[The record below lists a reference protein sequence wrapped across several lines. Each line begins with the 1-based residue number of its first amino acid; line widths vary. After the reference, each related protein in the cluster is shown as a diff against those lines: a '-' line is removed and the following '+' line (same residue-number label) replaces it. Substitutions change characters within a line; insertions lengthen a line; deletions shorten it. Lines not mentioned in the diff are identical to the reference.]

1 MISLD
6 WLLETALR
14 AAGVLAIAAVLVRTV
29 SRGSASLRHLAWAIA
44 LGGVILVPLVSRV
57 LPFRLAVLPAAPTA
71 AVRDDNPP
79 ATAPTPKA
87 EIKHEVVKD
96 HDGAPAAADAP
107 PLTPLPKRISWA
119 SLLPVIWLVGAGALV
134 LRLIAG
140 FWALSTITRRGRSL
154 ENTDWTDVLDR
165 TRAWMDVR
173 ERPLLLVSERVAMPC
188 TSGWRRPVIILPL
201 AALDWDDE
209 RREMVLL
216 HELAHIRRGDI
227 FWHLIAQV
235 AVAVHWFNPFVWA
248 AARSMR
254 ADAERAADDLVVNA
268 GATPSDYA
276 AHLLDIGRGSPA
288 RREPASV
295 VPFAQ
300 RSEFEGR
307 LLAILESKG
316 VVMPSPRASLLT
328 AALAI
333 AAVLPVAALSAARP
347 EPVLAT
353 VDETTD
359 MKDMKDSHT
368 PRQVPSTSARE
379 SAVLLLNT
387 LSDPIVEVRAAA
399 VEALAGLKDTM
410 AVRALIDVLK
420 RDTDAGVRRAAAW
433 ALGELDD
440 PRAIPALSDALRGDT
455 DAEVRRNAAH
465 ALGEIEDAR
474 ATPALSEAL
483 RRDRDITVR
492 KAIVEALSSI
502 EDPASATV
510 LFPVLKDSDP
520 EMRRAASEALG
531 SIENV
536 NSVDELMPLVRD
548 EDAQVRR
555 AAVEALGSIED
566 KRALPALARAL
577 GDSDVGVRRAAADAI
592 GSLDEIHTAPPELI
606 RALRDADPEVRHNAV
621 NALSSIDDPA
631 GVAPLAALLKDP
643 DVEIRRAAAEALEDL
658 DAAGATTALREAL
671 RDEDPEVRRIA
682 AKALGNR
689 SR

>member
-1 MISLD
+1 MISTD

-14 AAGVLAIAAVLVRTV
+14 AAGVLALTAVVVRTV

-44 LGGVILVPLVSRV
+44 LGGVILVPLLSRV
-57 LPFRLAVLPAAPTA
+57 MPFRLAVLPSAPIVAAREDSP
-71 AVRDDNPP
+71 
-79 ATAPTPKA
+79 PTPIVSPKD
-87 EIKHEVVKD
+87 EIKHEELTSSEP
-96 HDGAPAAADAP
+96 APAAVDPA
-107 PLTPLPKRISWA
+107 LTPAPKRISWA
-119 SLLPVIWLVGAGALV
+119 SLLPVIWLVGAGAFL
-134 LRLIAG
+134 LRLFAG
-140 FWALSTITRRGRSL
+140 FWALSTITRKGRSL

-188 TSGWRRPVIILPL
+188 TSGWRRPVIILPE

-227 FWHLIAQV
+227 LWHLIGQV
-235 AVAVHWFNPFVWA
+235 AIAVHWFNPFVWA
-248 AARSMR
+248 AARAMR
-254 ADAERAADDLVVNA
+254 ADAERAADDLVVGA

-276 AHLLDIGRGSPA
+276 AHLLEIVRGSPA

-316 VVMPSPRASLLT
+316 VTMPSPRASLLT

-347 EPVLAT
+347 EPMLAS
-353 VDETTD
+353 VNETGSMTEVR
-359 MKDMKDSHT
+359 KQTTTTTK
-368 PRQVPSTSARE
+368 STRE
-379 SAVLLLNT
+379 STLLLMNT
-387 LSDPIVEVRAAA
+387 LTDSVVQVRAAA
-399 VEALAGLKDTM
+399 VEALGGLKDTM

-433 ALGELDD
+433 ALGELEDA
-440 PRAIPALSDALRGDT
+440 RAIPALSDALRTDT
-455 DAEVRRNAAH
+455 DVEVRRNAAH
-465 ALGEIEDAR
+465 SLGSIEDAR
-474 ATPALSEAL
+474 AVPALSEAI
-483 RRDRDITVR
+483 RRDKDPSVR

-502 EDPASATV
+502 EDPNSATV
-510 LFPVLKDSDP
+510 LFPILKDSDP
-520 EMRRAASEALG
+520 DMRRAAAEALG

-536 NSVDELMPLVRD
+536 NSVDELIPLVRD
-548 EDAQVRR
+548 ESREVRR
-555 AAVEALGSIED
+555 AAVDALGSIED

-577 GDSDVGVRRAAADAI
+577 GDSDVEVRRAAADAI
-592 GSLDEIHTAPPELI
+592 GSLDELHSAPPELI
-606 RALRDADPEVRHNAV
+606 RALRDEDQEVRHNAV
-621 NALSSIDDPA
+621 NALSNIDDPA

-643 DVEIRRAAAEALEDL
+643 DVEIRRAAAEALEDIE
-658 DAAGATTALREAL
+658 DANATRALREAL

>member
-1 MISLD
+1 MITNE
-6 WLLETALR
+6 WLLETAAR
-14 AAGVLAIAAVLVRTV
+14 AAGVLALTALLVRTV
-29 SRGSASLRHLAWAIA
+29 SRSSASLRHLAWAIA
-44 LGGVILVPLVSRV
+44 LGGVIMVPLLSRV
-57 LPFRLAVLPAAPTA
+57 LPFRLAVLPSAPIM
-71 AVRDDNPP
+71 AVREEAPP
-79 ATAPTPKA
+79 VPVALPKQ
-87 EIKHEVVKD
+87 EIKHEELQ
-96 HDGAPAAADAP
+96 DGEPSPAAIEPA
-107 PLTPLPKRISWA
+107 LTPTPKRISWGFAPSSDLARGRGGAVAPSRRQA
-119 SLLPVIWLVGAGALV
+119 SGRSARSRVA
-134 LRLIAG
+134 
-140 FWALSTITRRGRSL
+140 GRSL

-188 TSGWRRPVIILPL
+188 TSGWRRPVIILPEG
-201 AALDWDDE
+201 ALEWDDQ

-227 FWHLIAQV
+227 LWHLIAQV

-248 AARSMR
+248 AARAMR
-254 ADAERAADDLVVNA
+254 ADAERAADDLVVGA
-268 GATPSDYA
+268 GADAVGLRGPPSRHRPRLA
-276 AHLLDIGRGSPA
+276 A

-316 VVMPSPRASLLT
+316 VTMPTPRASLLT

-347 EPVLAT
+347 EPVLAS
-353 VDETTD
+353 VNETDAMTEVH
-359 MKDMKDSHT
+359 KQAPAATK
-368 PRQVPSTSARE
+368 STRE
-379 SAVLLLNT
+379 STTLLLNT
-387 LSDPIVEVRAAA
+387 LTDSVVSVRTAA
-399 VEALAGLKDTM
+399 VEALGGLKDTM

-433 ALGELDD
+433 ALGELEDA
-440 PRAIPALSDALRGDT
+440 RAIPALSDALRTDT
-455 DAEVRRNAAH
+455 DVEVRRNAAH
-465 ALGEIEDAR
+465 SLGSIEDAR
-474 ATPALSEAL
+474 AVPALTEVL
-483 RRDRDITVR
+483 RRDKDPLVR
-492 KAIVEALSSI
+492 RAIVEALSSI
-502 EDPASATV
+502 EDPSSATA

-520 EMRRAASEALG
+520 DMRRAAAEALG

-536 NSVDELMPLVRD
+536 NSVEELLPLVRD
-548 EDAQVRR
+548 ESKEVRR

-577 GDSDVGVRRAAADAI
+577 GDSDVEVRRAAADAI
-592 GSLDEIHTAPPELI
+592 GSLDEVHSAPPELI
-606 RALRDADPEVRHNAV
+606 HALRDEDPEVRRSAV

-631 GVAPLAALLKDP
+631 GVAPLAALLKDQ
-643 DVEIRRAAAEALEDL
+643 DVEIRRAAAEALEDIE
-658 DAAGATTALREAL
+658 DVNATRALREAL

>member
-1 MISLD
+1 MITLD

-14 AAGVLAIAAVLVRTV
+14 AAGVLALTALLVRTV

-44 LGGVILVPLVSRV
+44 LVGVILVPLLSRV
-57 LPFRLAVLPAAPTA
+57 LPFRLAVLPSAPIA
-71 AVRDDNPP
+71 S
-79 ATAPTPKA
+79 PKG
-87 EIKHEVVKD
+87 EIKHEEITEN
-96 HDGAPAAADAP
+96 GTAPVAADEPA
-107 PLTPLPKRISWA
+107 LTPLPKRISWA

-188 TSGWRRPVIILPL
+188 TSGWRRPVIILPM
-201 AALDWDDE
+201 AALEWEDE
-209 RREMVLL
+209 RREVVLL

-227 FWHLIAQV
+227 LWHLIAQV
-235 AVAVHWFNPFVWA
+235 AVAVHWFNPLVWA
-248 AARSMR
+248 AARAMR

-276 AHLLDIGRGSPA
+276 AHLLDIVRGSPA

-316 VVMPSPRASLLT
+316 VTMPSPRASLLT

-347 EPVLAT
+347 SPVLAS
-353 VDETTD
+353 VDEASANVRTE
-359 MKDMKDSHT
+359 HR
-368 PRQVPSTSARE
+368 PLPSKSSSE
-379 SAVLLLNT
+379 SAALLVT
-387 LSDPIVEVRAAA
+387 TVTDPVVAVRLAA
-399 VEALAGLKDTM
+399 VEALGGLGDTM

-433 ALGELDD
+433 SLGELDD
-440 PRAIPALSDALRGDT
+440 PRAIPALSDALRSDA

-474 ATPALSEAL
+474 ATPALTEVL
-483 RRDRDITVR
+483 RRDRDVSVR

-502 EDPASATV
+502 EDPASAAA

-520 EMRRAASEALG
+520 EMRRAAADALG
-531 SIENV
+531 AIENL
-536 NSVDELMPLVRD
+536 NSVEELMPLVRD
-548 EDAQVRR
+548 ESKEVRR
-555 AAVEALGSIED
+555 AAVDALGSLED

-577 GDSDVGVRRAAADAI
+577 SDSDVEVRRAAADAI
-592 GSLDEIHTAPPELI
+592 GSLDEVHSAPPELI
-606 RALRDADPEVRHNAV
+606 RALRDDDHEVRRNAV

-631 GVAPLAALLKDP
+631 GVAPLAALLKDT
-643 DVEIRRAAAEALEDL
+643 DVEIRRAAAEALEDIE
-658 DAAGATTALREAL
+658 DANATRALREAL

>member
-1 MISLD
+1 MITNE
-6 WLLETALR
+6 WLLETAAR
-14 AAGVLAIAAVLVRTV
+14 AAGVLALTAVLVRTV
-29 SRGSASLRHLAWAIA
+29 SRSSASLRHLAWAIA
-44 LGGVILVPLVSRV
+44 LGGVIMVPLLSRL
-57 LPFRLAVLPAAPTA
+57 LPFRLAVLPAAPIM
-71 AVRDDNPP
+71 AVR
-79 ATAPTPKA
+79 
-87 EIKHEVVKD
+87 E
-96 HDGAPAAADAP
+96 DAP
-107 PLTPLPKRISWA
+107 PALVALPKQELKQEELKDREPSPAAIEPALTPTPKRISWA
-119 SLLPVIWLVGAGALV
+119 SLLPVIWLVGAGALL
-134 LRLIAG
+134 LRLSAG

-188 TSGWRRPVIILPL
+188 TSGWRRPVIILPEG
-201 AALDWDDE
+201 ALEWDDQ

-227 FWHLIAQV
+227 LWHLIAQV
-235 AVAVHWFNPFVWA
+235 AVAIHWFNPFVWA
-248 AARSMR
+248 AARAMR
-254 ADAERAADDLVVNA
+254 ADAERAADDLVVGA
-268 GATPSDYA
+268 GATPADYA
-276 AHLLDIGRGSPA
+276 AHLLDIVRGSPA

-316 VVMPSPRASLLT
+316 VTMPTPRASLLT

-347 EPVLAT
+347 APVLAS
-353 VDETTD
+353 VNETEATEV
-359 MKDMKDSHT
+359 HQQAT
-368 PRQVPSTSARE
+368 TTTRSTRE
-379 SAVLLLNT
+379 STTLLMNT
-387 LSDPIVEVRAAA
+387 LSDSVVSVRTAAA
-399 VEALAGLKDTM
+399 EALGGLKDTM

-433 ALGELDD
+433 ALGELEDA
-440 PRAIPALSDALRGDT
+440 RAIPALSEALRTDT
-455 DAEVRRNAAH
+455 DVEVRRNAAH

-474 ATPALSEAL
+474 AVPALTEAI
-483 RRDRDITVR
+483 RRDKDPSVR
-492 KAIVEALSSI
+492 RAIVEALSSI
-502 EDPASATV
+502 EDPSSATV
-510 LFPVLKDSDP
+510 LFPILKDSDP
-520 EMRRAASEALG
+520 EMRRAAADALG

-536 NSVDELMPLVRD
+536 NSVDELIPLVRD
-548 EDAQVRR
+548 ESKEVRR
-555 AAVEALGSIED
+555 AAVDALGSIED

-577 GDSDVGVRRAAADAI
+577 GDSDVEVRRAAANAI
-592 GSLDEIHTAPPELI
+592 GSLDEVHSAPPELI
-606 RALRDADPEVRHNAV
+606 RALRDEDPEVRRNAV

-631 GVAPLAALLKDP
+631 GVAPLAALLKDQ
-643 DVEIRRAAAEALEDL
+643 DVEIRRAAAEALEDIE
-658 DAAGATTALREAL
+658 DANATRALREAL

>member
-1 MISLD
+1 MITNE
-6 WLLETALR
+6 WLLETAAR
-14 AAGVLAIAAVLVRTV
+14 AAGVLALAAVLVRTV
-29 SRGSASLRHLAWAIA
+29 SRSSASLRHLAWAIA
-44 LGGVILVPLVSRV
+44 LGGVIMVPLLSRV
-57 LPFRLAVLPAAPTA
+57 LPFRLAVLPSAPIM
-71 AVRDDNPP
+71 AVREDVPP
-79 ATAPTPKA
+79 APVALPKQ
-87 EIKHEVVKD
+87 EIKHEELTD
-96 HDGAPAAADAP
+96 REPSPAAIEP
-107 PLTPLPKRISWA
+107 VLTPTPKRISWA
-119 SLLPVIWLVGAGALV
+119 SLLPVIWLVGAGALL
-134 LRLIAG
+134 LRLAAG

-188 TSGWRRPVIILPL
+188 TSGWRRPVIILPEG
-201 AALDWDDE
+201 ALEWDDQ

-227 FWHLIAQV
+227 LWHLIAQV

-248 AARSMR
+248 AARAMR
-254 ADAERAADDLVVNA
+254 ADAERAADDLVVGA

-276 AHLLDIGRGSPA
+276 AHLLDIVRGSPA

-316 VVMPSPRASLLT
+316 VTMPTPRASLLT

-347 EPVLAT
+347 EPVLAS
-353 VDETTD
+353 VNETDAMTEVH
-359 MKDMKDSHT
+359 KQAPAATK
-368 PRQVPSTSARE
+368 STRE
-379 SAVLLLNT
+379 STTLLLNT
-387 LSDPIVEVRAAA
+387 LTDSVVSVRTAA
-399 VEALAGLKDTM
+399 VEALGGLKDTM

-433 ALGELDD
+433 ALGELEDA
-440 PRAIPALSDALRGDT
+440 RAIPALSDALRTDT
-455 DAEVRRNAAH
+455 DVEVRRNAAH
-465 ALGEIEDAR
+465 SLGSIEDAR
-474 ATPALSEAL
+474 AVPALTEVL
-483 RRDRDITVR
+483 RRDKDPLVR
-492 KAIVEALSSI
+492 RAIVEALSSI
-502 EDPASATV
+502 EDPSSATA

-520 EMRRAASEALG
+520 DMRRAAAEALG

-536 NSVDELMPLVRD
+536 NSVEELLPLVRD
-548 EDAQVRR
+548 ESKEVRR

-577 GDSDVGVRRAAADAI
+577 GDSDVEVRRAAADAI
-592 GSLDEIHTAPPELI
+592 GSLDEVHSAPPELI
-606 RALRDADPEVRHNAV
+606 HALRDEDPEVRRSAV

-631 GVAPLAALLKDP
+631 GVAPLAALLKDQ
-643 DVEIRRAAAEALEDL
+643 DVEIRRAAAEALEDIE
-658 DAAGATTALREAL
+658 DVNATRALREAL

>member
-1 MISLD
+1 MITTD
-6 WLLETALR
+6 WLLEIALR
-14 AAGVLAIAAVLVRTV
+14 AAGVLALTAVLVRTV

-44 LGGVILVPLVSRV
+44 LGGVVLVPLLARV
-57 LPFRLAVLPAAPTA
+57 MPVRLAVLPQAPIL
-71 AVRDDNPP
+71 AVSDDLRSTP
-79 ATAPTPKA
+79 APSPKA
-87 EIKHEVVKD
+87 ERKHEVKED
-96 HDGAPAAADAP
+96 QTSESGAIEPGLSP
-107 PLTPLPKRISWA
+107 IPKRISWA
-119 SLLPVIWLVGAGALV
+119 SLLPVIWLVGTGALV
-134 LRLIAG
+134 FRLIAG
-140 FWALSTITRRGRSL
+140 FLTLSAITRRGRSL

-165 TRAWMDVR
+165 TRAWMEVR
-173 ERPLLLVSERVAMPC
+173 ERPILLMSDRVAMPC
-188 TSGWRRPVIILPL
+188 TSGWRRPVIILPES
-201 AALDWDDE
+201 ALEWDDE

-227 FWHLIAQV
+227 MWHLVAQL

-254 ADAERAADDLVVNA
+254 AGAERAADDLVVGA

-276 AHLLDIGRGSPA
+276 AHLLDIVRGSPA
-288 RREPASV
+288 RREPATV

-316 VVMPSPRASLLT
+316 ATMPTPRASLLT

-347 EPVLAT
+347 SPVLAS
-353 VDETTD
+353 VDESAIP
-359 MKDMKDSHT
+359 MEKERR
-368 PRQVPSTSARE
+368 PAPSVSTRE
-379 SAVLLLNT
+379 NAGLLLAT
-387 LSDPIVEVRAAA
+387 LADPVREVRVAA
-399 VEALAGLKDTM
+399 VEALGGLKDTM

-420 RDTDAGVRRAAAW
+420 KDTDAGVRRAAAW

-440 PRAIPALSDALRGDT
+440 QRAIPALSDALRADP

-483 RRDRDITVR
+483 RKEKDITVR
-492 KAIVEALSSI
+492 RAIVEAFSSI
-502 EDPASATV
+502 EDPTTATA
-510 LFPVLKDSDP
+510 LFPVLKDPDP
-520 EMRRAASEALG
+520 EMRRAAADALG

-548 EDAQVRR
+548 EVADVRR
-555 AAVEALGSIED
+555 AAVNALGSIED

-577 GDSDVGVRRAAADAI
+577 GDANVDVRRAAADAI
-592 GSLDEIHTAPPELI
+592 GSLDELHTAPPELI
-606 RALRDADPEVRHNAV
+606 RALRDDDAEVRHSAV
-621 NALSSIDDPA
+621 QALGNIDDPA
-631 GVAPLAALLKDP
+631 GVAPLAALLKDA
-643 DVEIRRAAAEALEDL
+643 DVEIRRAAVEALEDIE
-658 DAAGATTALREAL
+658 DANATRALREAL
-671 RDEDPEVRRIA
+671 RDEDPEVRRTA

>member
-1 MISLD
+1 MISTD
-6 WLLETALR
+6 WLLETGLR
-14 AAGVLAIAAVLVRTV
+14 AAGVLGLTAILVRTV
-29 SRGSASLRHLAWAIA
+29 SRSSASLRHLAWAIA
-44 LGGVILVPLVSRV
+44 LGGVIMVPLLSRV
-57 LPFRLAVLPAAPTA
+57 LPFRLAVLPAAPIA
-71 AVRDDNPP
+71 AVRDDIPP
-79 ATAPTPKA
+79 ITTPTPN
-87 EIKHEVVKD
+87 VVIEHDVAKD
-96 HDGAPAAADAP
+96 QDGASAVAAEPA
-107 PLTPLPKRISWA
+107 LTPLPKRISWA

-134 LRLIAG
+134 LRLLAG

-188 TSGWRRPVIILPL
+188 TSGWRRPVIILPES
-201 AALDWDDE
+201 ALEWEDE

-227 FWHLIAQV
+227 LWHLIAQV
-235 AVAVHWFNPFVWA
+235 AVAGHWFNPFVWA

-254 ADAERAADDLVVNA
+254 ADAERAADDLVVGA

-276 AHLLDIGRGSPA
+276 AHLLDIVRGSPA

-307 LLAILESKG
+307 LLAILETKG
-316 VVMPSPRASLLT
+316 VTMPSPRASLLT

-347 EPVLAT
+347 SPVLAS
-353 VDETTD
+353 VDETTTS
-359 MKDMKDSHT
+359 MTSDSK
-368 PRQVPSTSARE
+368 PAPSKSSSE
-379 SAVLLLNT
+379 SAVLLVTT
-387 LSDPIVEVRAAA
+387 LSDPAVKVRLAAT
-399 VEALAGLKDTM
+399 EALGGLGDTI

-433 ALGELDD
+433 SLGELSDA
-440 PRAIPALSDALRGDT
+440 RAIPALSDALRTDT

-474 ATPALSEAL
+474 ATPALSEVL
-483 RRDRDITVR
+483 RRDKDVSVR
-492 KAIVEALSSI
+492 RAIVEALSSI
-502 EDPASATV
+502 EDPASAAA
-510 LFPVLKDSDP
+510 LYPVLKDTDP
-520 EMRRAASEALG
+520 DM
-531 SIENV
+531 
-536 NSVDELMPLVRD
+536 
-548 EDAQVRR
+548 RR
-555 AAVEALGSIED
+555 AAVEALGSIENVESVDEILPLVRDESKEVRRAAVDALGSLED

-577 GDSDVGVRRAAADAI
+577 GDTDVEVRRAAADAI
-592 GSLDEIHTAPPELI
+592 GSLDEVHSAPPELI
-606 RALRDADPEVRHNAV
+606 RALRDEDPEVRRNAV

-631 GVAPLAALLKDP
+631 GVAPLAALIKDQ
-643 DVEIRRAAAEALEDL
+643 DVEIRRAAVEALEDIE
-658 DAAGATTALREAL
+658 DANATRALREAL